1 MIPNLS
7 TTRSVAETLEDNGA
21 ALLIVPPA
29 VACLTEELYAAADVY
44 FDAAPEMKLRDRLAD
59 GYGYRP
65 FGAEYSQSP
74 DRPDPFESFTA
85 GVATRDAV
93 LETSGARSLNARMLS
108 LFDAL
113 HEMLEDILWGFAERY
128 GVGADTMTAFARGCR
143 QWSCLQL
150 NYSEP
155 AVLAQTY
162 IHETHED
169 GHLLSFA
176 SATAEGLEIDGG
188 GGEFVPVTAAPPQLL
203 VLPGEI
209 VTLMT
214 GGRIRP
220 LFHRVRASKTV
231 RRRYAVVHFADPD
244 PRTCIPWVAA
254 AINQGVDIGS
264 RVLNNPARFGLE
276 PLNLV

>member
-1 MIPNLS
+1 VIPNLS
-7 TTRSVAETLEDNGA
+7 TNRSLAETLENDGA
-21 ALLIVPPA
+21 ALLIAPPP
-29 VACLTEELYAAADVY
+29 VARLMEELYASSAVY
-44 FDAAPEMKLRDRLAD
+44 FAASSEVKLRDHRAG

-85 GVATRDAV
+85 GDATRDAV
-93 LETSGARSLNARMLS
+93 FETSNARSLNAAMVS

-113 HEMLEDILWGFAERY
+113 NEMIEDTLVGFAARY
-128 GVGADTMTAFARGCR
+128 GVDADSMTAFARGCR
-143 QWSCLQL
+143 KWSCLQL

-155 AVLAQTY
+155 AVLSQTF

-188 GGEFVPVTAAPPQLL
+188 GGEFIAVTAAPPRLV

-220 LFHRVRASKTV
+220 LFHRVRASKAV

-244 PRTCIPWVAA
+244 PRTCTPWVAA
-254 AINQGVDIGS
+254 AINQGIDIGS
-264 RVLNNPARFGLE
+264 RILNNPARFGLA
-276 PLNLV
+276 PLDLV